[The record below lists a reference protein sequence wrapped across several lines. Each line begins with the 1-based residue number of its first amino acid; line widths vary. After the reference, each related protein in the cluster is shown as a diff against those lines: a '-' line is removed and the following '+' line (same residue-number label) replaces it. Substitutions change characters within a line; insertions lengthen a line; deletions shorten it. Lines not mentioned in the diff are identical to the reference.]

1 MKKITREEAIDLFHQ
16 QWTDMQK
23 ELGDCPSWVE
33 RAVYKRK
40 WCEAHNFVNCN
51 SCFLCEWAVQN
62 NNVGCDKCP
71 IDWDYVCCVGGKVD
85 YRYASISEILALP
98 ERKVKR
104 KKNKR

>member
-1 MKKITREEAIDLFHQ
+1 MEKLTREEAINLFRQ

-23 ELGDCPSWVE
+23 ELGNCPSWVE

-71 IDWDYVCCVGGKVD
+71 IDWGDVCCVGGKVD
-85 YRYASISEILALP
+85 YRYTPISEILALP
-98 ERKVKR
+98 ERRIKR

>member
-1 MKKITREEAIDLFHQ
+1 MKKLTREEAIDLFRQ

-40 WCEAHNFVNCN
+40 WCETHNFVNCN
-51 SCFLCEWAVQN
+51 NCFLCEWTVQN
-62 NNVGCDKCP
+62 NNVPCSECP
-71 IDWDYVCCVGGKVD
+71 IDWGYVSCIGGKVD
-85 YRYASISEILALP
+85 YRYAPISEILALP

-104 KKNKR
+104 KKSKR